1 MTLRFIASINWS
13 KATFWKFFRT
23 LPFNRTETSCH
34 GLQLASSTRCGTL
47 IDTEFD
53 PCPLDTPR
61 YINMH
66 ISQYVRLPHILWI
79 IMSVHCTLMVR
90 SFSTF
95 LHKFYSSL
103 IFKNHLFIYILF
115 CIFLF
120 YIDVSWLLQ
129 WLLFI
134 LFYFLTLYTK
144 YQGKFFHN
152 NSKK

>member
-1 MTLRFIASINWS
+1 MPWTA
-13 KATFWKFFRT
+13 A
-23 LPFNRTETSCH
+23 
-34 GLQLASSTRCGTL
+34 
-47 IDTEFD
+47 EFD

-103 IFKNHLFIYILF
+103 IFKNHLFIYSAFSYFILMFLDF
-115 CIFLF
+115 CSGCFLF
-120 YIDVSWLLQ
+120 YFTFYRYTQNTKANS
-129 WLLFI
+129 FI
-134 LFYFLTLYTK
+134 IIVKNRLRCIK
-144 YQGKFFHN
+144 PGIECN
-152 NSKK
+152 NSFTTRKNLIRIE